1 MRSLLLGPLAALPLV
16 AVFAACERVDPPTY
30 AGNSAGTSSGGGGV
44 GGGFDGGS
52 AVGDGGVLT
61 VANPVSRFRVLAD
74 GTLAYLENPSGKGRI
89 SLFDARAGLAGG
101 ATGALVVPTDFAF
114 VDGQRTNKVWVLEAG
129 AGKDG
134 PKITSWIK
142 GASVSAAALPGA
154 PAAIAAD
161 SLGAY
166 FVTADDD
173 GRAVLR
179 ATTDGTNFRELAAV
193 VGGAPV
199 PGAAVVD
206 GFVYWA
212 AVVANQTDV
221 YRSSTNLA
229 TGAAEV
235 FATVD
240 GEVSELAASSAGIF
254 VVVPGGSAGGSAK
267 GAVLRLPL
275 AGGTGATLLPSEK
288 NPRDLQLLA
297 DGSFALYTDE
307 GPVRWETARML
318 LPARS
323 YSVAAFAATATQLFC
338 LGTDGALRI
347 TTE

>member
-1 MRSLLLGPLAALPLV
+1 MRALARRIYDPMYRRWFRTEWEGLEKIPAEGGALLV
-16 AVFAACERVDPPTY
+16 ALDEWVVSGKVPPASRVPT
-30 AGNSAGTSSGGGGV
+30 
-44 GGGFDGGS
+44 
-52 AVGDGGVLT
+52 
-61 VANPVSRFRVLAD
+61 LAE
-74 GTLAYLENPSGKGRI
+74 GTLVEADK
-89 SLFDARAGLAGG
+89 
-101 ATGALVVPTDFAF
+101 TGF
-114 VDGQRTNKVWVLEAG
+114 
-129 AGKDG
+129 
-134 PKITSWIK
+134 
-142 GASVSAAALPGA
+142 
-154 PAAIAAD
+154 PA
-161 SLGAY
+161 
-166 FVTADDD
+166 
-173 GRAVLR
+173 
-179 ATTDGTNFRELAAV
+179 
-193 VGGAPV
+193 V

-307 GPVRWETARML
+307 GPVRWETARTL

-323 YSVAAFAATATQLFC
+323 YSVAAFAATTTQLFC